1 MDTCKR
7 VAPRVC
13 GQASRASPELMHTPQ
28 QLAAAWHRHAA
39 AIKRQAY
46 AFELRPL
53 WPRNER
59 RASSRAGRAHDGTKP
74 MQHACRPAKGTPAAE
89 AAALRQRS
97 AGRQP
102 LDGCLRPSSPSPPF
116 SPLILPPPSF
126 RACLHLSPTPT
137 QVMAA
142 QPVAARQPYRQL
154 RSREACRPLNR
165 RHVLIAVVRGC
176 RARQVG
182 CHRSCRLLNGQQVA
196 HRLSSSRLAP
206 ISAIFRF

>member
-1 MDTCKR
+1 MTSMESIGLDACKR
-7 VAPRVC
+7 VAPKVY
-13 GQASRASPELMHTPQ
+13 GQASKASPELMHT
-28 QLAAAWHRHAA
+28 AAACGGLARWHRRAA

-59 RASSRAGRAHDGTKP
+59 QASSRAGRAHDGTKP

-154 RSREACRPLNR
+154 RSREACRPIRTCRPLNR
-165 RHVLIAVVRGC
+165 RHVLIAVVRGR
-176 RARQVG
+176 RASQVG
-182 CHRSCRLLNGQQVA
+182 CHGGCRLLNG
-196 HRLSSSRLAP
+196 
-206 ISAIFRF
+206 

>member
-1 MDTCKR
+1 MTSMESIGLDACKR
-7 VAPRVC
+7 VAPKVY
-13 GQASRASPELMHTPQ
+13 GQASKASPELMHT
-28 QLAAAWHRHAA
+28 AAACGGLARWHRRAA

-126 RACLHLSPTPT
+126 PCVPLSPTLT

-142 QPVAARQPYRQL
+142 QPAAARQPPCFLSL
-154 RSREACRPLNR
+154 RPSM
-165 RHVLIAVVRGC
+165 
-176 RARQVG
+176 
-182 CHRSCRLLNGQQVA
+182 S
-196 HRLSSSRLAP
+196 AP
-206 ISAIFRF
+206 